1 MLKYKKYGAI
11 TLIILEESMKKKLI
25 ISILF
30 ILSISIFAK
39 ETYVKGKIISIL
51 KEEHFTDDEYLT
63 SMTDFQVEI
72 IEGDEKGKL
81 LMISH
86 PTYKEKQ
93 HNISFD
99 PKMNVVV
106 YRDTDGYYIVER
118 DRRISLYL
126 LVFIFLGLT
135 LFIAKKQG
143 LKAILSLGITGFLIF
158 KFMIPS
164 IILGFSPILIS
175 IVILSISSIITIFFM
190 TGFNSKGIIAI
201 LGTLGGV
208 IFAGILSIF
217 FSNTM
222 GFTGY
227 TTMESINYAS
237 LIKNINLKELIST
250 GVIIGSAGAVMD
262 VAMSISSALSE
273 IKSHK
278 PNITS
283 VELYNSGMSI
293 GRDIIG
299 TMINTLIL
307 AYIGGSLFTIMIL
320 TIQQSDFPSIRIL
333 NFEFVGVEFL
343 RAFCGSIGILIA
355 VPLTSFLASKIHVE
369 KKS

>member
-1 MLKYKKYGAI
+1 
-11 TLIILEESMKKKLI
+11 MKKKLI
-25 ISILF
+25 IGIFF
-30 ILSISIFAK
+30 ILGISIFAK
-39 ETYVKGKIISIL
+39 ETYVKGKILSIL
-51 KEEHFTDDEYLT
+51 KEEELPEDEYLS

-72 IEGDEKGKL
+72 MEGEEKGKVL
-81 LMISH
+81 TIPH
-86 PTYKEKQ
+86 PTYREKQ
-93 HNISFD
+93 HNLSFK
-99 PKMNVVV
+99 PSMNVVI
-106 YRDTDGYYIVER
+106 YNDTDGYYIIER
-118 DRRISLYL
+118 DRRGSLYL
-126 LVFIFLGLT
+126 LVSLFLGLT
-135 LFIAKKQG
+135 LLIAKKQG

-158 KFMIPS
+158 KFMIPG

-175 IVILSISSIITIFFM
+175 IVILSISSIVTIFFM

-208 IFAGILSIF
+208 IFAGVLSIF
-217 FSNTM
+217 FSKTM
-222 GFTGY
+222 GLTGY

-262 VAMSISSALSE
+262 VSMSISSALSE

-283 VELYNSGMSI
+283 LELYNSGMSI

-320 TIQQSDFPSIRIL
+320 TIQQNDFPNIRIL

-355 VPLTSFLASKIHVE
+355 VPLTSLLASKIHMKKNE
-369 KKS
+369 KQS

>member
-1 MLKYKKYGAI
+1 
-11 TLIILEESMKKKLI
+11 MKKKLI
-25 ISILF
+25 IGVFF
-30 ILSISIFAK
+30 ILSISMFA
-39 ETYVKGKIISIL
+39 EQTYVQGKILSIL
-51 KEEHFTDDEYLT
+51 KVEEFVDDEFLT

-72 IEGDEKGKL
+72 MEGEEKGTI

-86 PTYKEKQ
+86 PTYREKQ
-93 HNISFD
+93 HNQFFS
-99 PKMNVVV
+99 PKMEVVI
-106 YRDTDGYYIVER
+106 YRDVDGYYLIER
-118 DRRISLYL
+118 DRRGSLYL
-126 LVFIFLGLT
+126 LVFLFLGFT
-135 LFIAKKQG
+135 LFIAKQQG

-158 KFMIPS
+158 KFMIPG

-175 IVILSISSIITIFFM
+175 VLILSISSVVTIFFM

-208 IFAGILSIF
+208 VFAGILSIY
-217 FSNTM
+217 FSITM
-222 GFTGY
+222 GLTGY
-227 TTMESINYAS
+227 TTMESVNYAS
-237 LIKNINLKELIST
+237 LIKNINLKELISA

-262 VAMSISSALSE
+262 VSMSISSALAE
-273 IKSHK
+273 IKVHK
-278 PNITS
+278 PHITPM
-283 VELYNSGMSI
+283 ELYNSGMRI

-320 TIQQSDFPSIRIL
+320 TIQQNDFPSIRIF

-355 VPLTSFLASKIHVE
+355 VPLTSLLAAKIHMKDE
-369 KKS
+369 E

>member
-1 MLKYKKYGAI
+1 
-11 TLIILEESMKKKLI
+11 MKKKLI
-25 ISILF
+25 IGIFF
-30 ILSISIFAK
+30 IIGISIFA
-39 ETYVKGKIISIL
+39 EQTYVKGKILSIL
-51 KEEHFTDDEYLT
+51 REEEFADDEFLI

-72 IEGDEKGKL
+72 MEGEEKGKIL
-81 LMISH
+81 VIPH
-86 PTYKEKQ
+86 PAYREKE
-93 HNISFD
+93 HNLSFK
-99 PKMNVVV
+99 PNMNVVI

-118 DRRISLYL
+118 DRRNSLYL
-126 LVFIFLGLT
+126 LVSLFLGLT

-143 LKAILSLGITGFLIF
+143 LKAVLSLGITGFLIF
-158 KFMIPS
+158 KFMIPG

-175 IVILSISSIITIFFM
+175 IIILSISSVVTIFFM

-208 IFAGILSIF
+208 VFAGILSIF
-217 FSNTM
+217 FSKTM
-222 GFTGY
+222 GLTGY

-237 LIKNINLKELIST
+237 LIKNIDLKELIST

-262 VAMSISSALSE
+262 VSMSISSALSE

-278 PNITS
+278 PHITPL
-283 VELYNSGMSI
+283 ELYNSGMSI

-320 TIQQSDFPSIRIL
+320 TIQQNDFPGIRIL

-355 VPLTSFLASKIHVE
+355 VPLTSFLASKIHIHNKE
-369 KKS
+369 KKIFWD